1 MYHGGSVTLPGSV
14 LLKRADQIVPV
25 RTYVSFRWVR
35 LRVCVVFWLPLYG
48 GDHGGASPRGG
59 VRLRDF
65 SSSQLAQSH
74 TVAIGLL
81 SLRTGQLL
89 YYGKYVAI
97 ANTEVSIA
105 LPITSVATSYYK

>member
-74 TVAIGLL
+74 SDRPAQPTYRAAFV
-81 SLRTGQLL
+81 LRKVRSDRKHG
-89 YYGKYVAI
+89 
-97 ANTEVSIA
+97 S
-105 LPITSVATSYYK
+105 